1 MLKQT
6 QIVQNELDLDGILQN
21 EQTQIVQNELD
32 LDGIV
37 QNQLDSHEKCRKC

>member
-6 QIVQNELDLDGILQN
+6 QIVQDK
-21 EQTQIVQNELD
+21 LD

-37 QNQLDSHEKCRKC
+37 QNELDSHKKCRKC